1 MRALQPGQVLGGKY
15 RILRPIGAGGMGSV
29 FEVENTV
36 LGGRAALKVLHI
48 DIHAQPELFVRF
60 ANEARAANQIG
71 HPGVVTVYDFGQ
83 LDDGTPWY
91 VMPMLVGESLAERMK
106 RALKSP
112 SKAIGMEGLPA
123 ISDVASALAAAHAR
137 DIIHR
142 DLKPGNIMI
151 TADPAT
157 LTGERAMVLDFGVAK
172 LCADEHTKKG
182 AILGT
187 PLYMPLEQFKDSA
200 AVDGKADVF
209 ALGCVAYQILSGKLP
224 HYGQA
229 HYEIMGQR
237 LMNPIPHVG
246 KLVPTL
252 PPAAVE
258 LIMAMLATEPDQRP
272 SMVVVEGEVRRIVGL
287 PPPRQS
293 GFHHAVQGPGPSPA
307 AQGGEAGQ
315 ASGNSDSVQPTI
327 DEPRRTQEITRSGSR
342 DLDLPFS
349 ALAVGTPSDQRAV
362 GEISPPSAVPIPQM
376 PGDSIP
382 ESISQ
387 IATAPNPAS
396 TSPAVTA
403 DPEDKTATGVPTPL
417 IPDFIATP
425 SAPTKVPSPAQ
436 KPKTQIPP
444 RTHRGRWAKGLLG
457 VLCALVAIGVGMR
470 IWKHQPNARSVAPV
484 GETKPAETGTAQAT
498 APPTLPIPAPH
509 GGLPVEY
516 AGLPQEA
523 RTSVSGA
530 EPHPGIGVDT
540 PMDIA
545 PPAAT
550 DKPASIPAEPTKPIG
565 KPASLSAKGSGRAC
579 EPQDVTES
587 CIMTPN
593 MGASQKRQIL
603 LAFGKT
609 GVRLCP
615 GERLVFTGLPSRPRI
630 RLAPSSLRRDLQTPL
645 LFALRGLLTAQSV
658 PTDVEI
664 RCRAR

>member
-48 DIHAQPELFVRF
+48 DIHSQPELFVRF

-112 SKAIGMEGLPA
+112 GKAIGMEGLPA
-123 ISDVASALAAAHAR
+123 VSDVASALAAAHAR

-237 LMNPIPHVG
+237 LMNPIPHLG

-252 PPAAVE
+252 SAPVVD
-258 LIMAMLATEPDQRP
+258 LIMAMLATDPGQRP
-272 SMVVVEGEVRRIVGL
+272 SMLVVEGEVRRIVGL

-293 GFHHAVQGPGPSPA
+293 GFHHAVPGPSSSPA
-307 AQGGEAGQ
+307 AEGFEAGQ
-315 ASGNSDSVQPTI
+315 ASGNSDSAQPTV
-327 DEPRRTQEITRSGSR
+327 DAPRRTQEITRSGSP
-342 DLDLPFS
+342 DLDLPSS
-349 ALAVGTPSDQRAV
+349 ALAVGTPSEQRAA
-362 GEISPPSAVPIPQM
+362 GEISPPSAVPIPQV
-376 PGDSIP
+376 PGDSVP

-396 TSPAVTA
+396 TTPAVTA
-403 DPEDKTATGVPTPL
+403 SPDDKTAKGVPTPL
-417 IPDFIATP
+417 IPAFVATP
-425 SAPTKVPSPAQ
+425 SAPTGAPLARPMPTPLSSN
-436 KPKTQIPP
+436 
-444 RTHRGRWAKGLLG
+444 RWRWAAGLIG
-457 VLCALVAIGVGMR
+457 VVCAVAAIGIGLR
-470 IWKHQPNARSVAPV
+470 SRNPQPSIQSVAPAR
-484 GETKPAETGTAQAT
+484 ETTPANTGTAQAT
-498 APPTLPIPAPH
+498 VPLAVLEPTPHDGATITHAALPPIDRRLVPGADFQPGLEAGKPTGIAPTASADDP
-509 GGLPVEY
+509 
-516 AGLPQEA
+516 
-523 RTSVSGA
+523 TSV
-530 EPHPGIGVDT
+530 
-540 PMDIA
+540 
-545 PPAAT
+545 
-550 DKPASIPAEPTKPIG
+550 EPTKPIG
-565 KPASLSAKGSGRAC
+565 KSASAVAKGSGRAC

-603 LAFGKT
+603 LAFSKT

-615 GERLVFTGLPSRPRI
+615 GDRLVFTGLPSRPRI
-630 RLAPSSLRRDLQTPL
+630 RLAPGSLRRDLQPPL